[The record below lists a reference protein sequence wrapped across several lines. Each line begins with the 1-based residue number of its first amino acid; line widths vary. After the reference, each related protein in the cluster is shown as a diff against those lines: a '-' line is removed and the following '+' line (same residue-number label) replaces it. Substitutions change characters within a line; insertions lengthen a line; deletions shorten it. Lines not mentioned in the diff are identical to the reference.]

1 MYNNITL
8 KSKKGGL
15 KNNNK
20 TNTKLPP
27 PKIKQQPKNP
37 TTAKHRS

>member
-27 PKIKQQPKNP
+27 PPK
-37 TTAKHRS
+37 